1 MCRSFQVQ
9 FRLTA
14 LLLVQTQCRNFG
26 GFVMNSKWLNI
37 LVPVAILGLS
47 GCATMNADE
56 CATSDWNAIGF
67 EDGSRGYTADRLGNH
82 RKACAKHGVTP
93 DFASYQRGHAQGVET
108 FCEPGR
114 AFNYGANGGKYN
126 GVCPADMEP
135 EFLQA
140 YNSGHKLYSL
150 RSSVSAASSMIY
162 SKEQELERT
171 EKRIVAAEAAVI
183 SDQTTSEERV
193 LLLDE
198 LKDLSERTGQLDA
211 EIKQLIADRARIE
224 QELQYYEQTVTA
236 YRY

>member
-1 MCRSFQVQ
+1 MCRSFQLQ
-9 FRLTA
+9 FRLAA
-14 LLLVQTQCRNFG
+14 LLLVQTQSRNFG
-26 GFVMNSKWLNI
+26 GSVMNIKWLNI
-37 LVPVAILGLS
+37 LVPIALLGLN

-56 CATSDWNAIGF
+56 CVTSDWTAIGF
-67 EDGSRGYTADRLGNH
+67 EDGSRGYTADRLGSH

-93 DFASYQRGHAQGVET
+93 DFAAYQRGHAQGVET

-126 GVCPADMEP
+126 GVCPVDMEP

-140 YNSGHKLYSL
+140 YNDGHKLYSL

-193 LLLDE
+193 ILLNE
-198 LKDLSERTGQLDA
+198 LKDLSEHTGKLEA